1 MFILLKLCYPHMIC
15 LFVMNQLNMI
25 PYTVTNVII
34 FLFLDHTGA
43 VCFVGS
49 AGDSSVRGPTAARPP
64 VSV

>member
-1 MFILLKLCYPHMIC
+1 MIC